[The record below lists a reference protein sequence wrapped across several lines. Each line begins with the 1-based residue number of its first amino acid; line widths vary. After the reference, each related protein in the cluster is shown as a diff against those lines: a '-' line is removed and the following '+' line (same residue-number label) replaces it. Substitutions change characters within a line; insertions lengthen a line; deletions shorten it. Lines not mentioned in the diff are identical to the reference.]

1 MKLFGN
7 SGVEKEE
14 LMDWVDLRYNSLQDK
29 IRDADMD
36 EYEDQLRIVGWKD
49 RQAELM
55 LLVDQFDLEEDRD

>member
-1 MKLFGN
+1 MKLFGG
-7 SGVEKEE
+7 SGVDKEE
-14 LMDWVDLRYNSLQDK
+14 LMDWVDMRYNNLQDK
-29 IRDADMD
+29 ISDADMD